1 MTTAPLDRDSADPLY
16 LQIAE
21 ALRRE
26 ILGHDLAP
34 GSTLPSE
41 AALQE
46 QFGVARSVVRQA
58 VGRLADEGLVV
69 RRQGAPSVVAPPA
82 EHRRLVQRTAGM
94 FDQFARAGH
103 RLRTRVDL
111 VAPDEPPPDAA
122 AFLGTHDTLRIER
135 MRSVG
140 DEPLS
145 YVRTWLPRSSVPE
158 LDPADLEDASL
169 HRLLTDRHGLRPRS
183 GRRQIRSVA
192 ADERLAAA
200 LGVEPG
206 APLLLLEGESV
217 DQHGRPLEWFTTWH
231 RADKVVFDVDV
242 TDAAEVVTVDRADRT
257 PVPSGPPDLDRARA
271 LLAELQELLGE
282 QR

>member
-1 MTTAPLDRDSADPLY
+1 MPLDRDSAEPLY
-16 LQIAE
+16 LQIADS
-21 ALRRE
+21 LRRE

-34 GSTLPSE
+34 GSVLPSE

-46 QFGVARSVVRQA
+46 RFGVARSVVRQA
-58 VGRLADEGLVV
+58 VGRLADEGLVH

-94 FDQFARAGH
+94 FDQFARSGH
-103 RLRTRVDL
+103 RLRTRVDE
-111 VAPDEPPPDAA
+111 VVHAEPPPDAG
-122 AFLGTHDTLRIER
+122 AFLRTQDTLRLGR
-135 MRSVG
+135 LRSVEG
-140 DEPLS
+140 EPLS

-158 LDPADLEDASL
+158 LDPADLVDASL

-192 ADERLAAA
+192 ADARLAAA
-200 LGVEPG
+200 LEVPEGS
-206 APLLLLEGESV
+206 PLLLLEGETV

-242 TDAAEVVTVDRADRT
+242 TDTAEVVTVDRAGAART
-257 PVPSGPPDLDRARA
+257 DTPPGPPDLDRVRE
-271 LLAELQELLGE
+271 LLAELQHLLGP
-282 QR
+282 